1 MKLLAPVL
9 LLAACV
15 AVPSLRAQTLELDP
29 LRTKSFVKFIAEPA
43 TVQAGKPDDV
53 ELYFRVADGMHINS
67 HTPNDSTLIP
77 TTLTLQP
84 LAGVKADSIRFP
96 AGTKYAFSFAPR
108 EKLSVYTG
116 DFVVKVRITAVHA
129 TDYILTGTLR
139 YQACDNMQCYPPK
152 MVPVSVILN
161 AR

>member
-1 MKLLAPVL
+1 MMLPRFVAFAVMLAGV
-9 LLAACV
+9 CG
-15 AVPSLRAQTLELDP
+15 SAQTLNLDSP
-29 LRTKSFVKFIAEPA
+29 ARKGHVSYIAEPA
-43 TVQAGKPDDV
+43 TVQEGKASDV

-67 HTPNDSTLIP
+67 HTPGDSTLIP

-116 DFVVKVRITAVHA
+116 DFVVKVRVNAVRA
-129 TDYILTGTLR
+129 GSYTLAGALR
-139 YQACDNMQCYPPK
+139 YQSCDNMQCYPIK
-152 MVPVSVILN
+152 TLPVAVILTV
-161 AR
+161 R

>member
-1 MKLLAPVL
+1 MLFLRSLA
-9 LLAACV
+9 LAAIFV
-15 AVPSLRAQTLELDP
+15 GVYGSAQTLNLDSP
-29 LRTKSFVKFIAEPA
+29 ARKSNVMYVAEPA
-43 TVQAGKPDDV
+43 TVQAGKPADV
-53 ELYFRVADGMHINS
+53 ELYFRVADGLHINS
-67 HTPNDSTLIP
+67 HTPGDPTLIP

-116 DFVVKVRITAVHA
+116 DFVVKIRVNVVHA
-129 TDYILTGTLR
+129 GDYSLTGTLR

-161 AR
+161 VR